1 MATNSPATIEESPL
15 KRFDAPVL
23 KAMESQNIAAGVNRA
38 MFQPTNMGEAMELA
52 KLMASSNFV
61 PPHLRNKAGDCLAVV
76 MQASRW
82 AMDVF
87 SVASKS
93 YFVSDR
99 IAYEAQLVN
108 AVINSSGVLD
118 GRLKFDW
125 QGEGND
131 LVVTVSGK
139 IKGEP
144 DIKKRRVAIKNITT
158 RNSPLWK
165 QDPEQQIGYYA
176 SRAWV
181 RLHAP
186 EVLMGVYTPD
196 EIQSIGIKGAASE
209 VRELKNVTQMIEEQA
224 REDDVVSDIPHDA
237 EIGEIL
243 DAQEGVGDEEI
254 GEATSLETAKQVIDD
269 CGDDIMKIN
278 ANVSALRK
286 ELSEADGD
294 ALIEHAHEVIAA
306 IKAKG

>member
-1 MATNSPATIEESPL
+1 MATNAPATIEENPL
-15 KRFDAPVL
+15 KRFDPPVL
-23 KAMESQNIAAGVNRA
+23 KAMESSNIAAGVNRA

-52 KLMASSNFV
+52 KLMAASNFV
-61 PPHLRNKAGDCLAVV
+61 PPHLRGKAGDCLAVV

-87 SVASKS
+87 AVASKS

-108 AVINSSGVLD
+108 AVINSSGMLN
-118 GRLKFDW
+118 GRLKFEW
-125 QGEGND
+125 EGEGNE
-131 LVVTVSGK
+131 LVVTVSGY
-139 IKGEP
+139 IHGEP
-144 DIKKRRVAIKNITT
+144 DVKKRRVAIKNITT

-196 EIQSIGIKGAASE
+196 EVESIPAKGEA
-209 VRELKNVTQMIEEQA
+209 REMALRSVTEMIEDQA
-224 REDDVVSDIPHDA
+224 REDVVDHNP
-237 EIGEIL
+237 ETGEITETVFEP
-243 DAQEGVGDEEI
+243 EGRAETDM
-254 GEATSLETAKQVIDD
+254 GEMTALETAKAQLDD
-269 CGDDIMKIN
+269 APNIATVN
-278 ANVSALRK
+278 SRVAVLRK
-286 ELSEADGD
+286 DLSAEDGA
-294 ALIEHAHEVIAA
+294 ALQSYAMGLIAEM
-306 IKAKG
+306 KGAA